1 MLRWLEPVPLGV
13 HTWQGPFT
21 CLGPRWSQRGQ
32 GLRPDTAPRGSVP
45 QTRSPAS
52 SDRSRVHPLGACRS
66 PHRHLMAP
74 GTLARRPCAPQSPAR
89 VTTGVR
95 AGEPPSR
102 ASCPLPPRS
111 RVFTGQT
118 CRCCTC
124 PSQPP
129 RSRPTLRLEHPEAR
143 SGLITSSL

>member
-32 GLRPDTAPRGSVP
+32 ALRPDTAPRGSVP

-95 AGEPPSR
+95 AGEPPQPGLMSPAAEEQGLHR
-102 ASCPLPPRS
+102 ADLPLLHLPLPA
-111 RVFTGQT
+111 
-118 CRCCTC
+118 
-124 PSQPP
+124 P